1 MSATGEHG
9 CSSFLLWPGHSLLGK
24 RVRWETQS
32 VSLQHG
38 VRMIENCKNNDK
50 LSRMEFSLAGVPP
63 LLGGGI
69 VTPQWNSSCLTVKV

>member
-38 VRMIENCKNNDK
+38 VRIIENCKNNDK
-50 LSRMEFSLAGVPP
+50 FCLAGVPP